1 MKALAVG
8 LLLLICAHGT
18 SSAAIIA
25 KRAVAFNQQEQFEA
39 MTILNGARLVLAKEH
54 NIANMHQLVYNH
66 DFAQKASQM
75 TCTSKDVKG
84 PNYIGFGV
92 PSDETWKNLAESK
105 HPIAIAI
112 MAILLTPSQTSIGCA
127 KLVPPCEVA
136 EGVVEGYCVIGP
148 ETYSGDQNAQKGVP
162 GSACSDG
169 EGEKGL
175 CKSPK
180 GADIKASGGSGRSS
194 GGGSSGGSS
203 GGSGGGSG
211 EDSATEKTS
220 NDVDS
225 KSYSTLLFFISAYIL
240 VLLC

>member
-1 MKALAVG
+1 MKTLAVG

-25 KRAVAFNQQEQFEA
+25 KRAVAFNQEEQFGT
-39 MTILNGARLVLAKEH
+39 MTVLNGARLGLAKEH

-66 DFAQKASQM
+66 DFAQKASKV
-75 TCTSKDVKG
+75 TCQTKEIKG

-127 KLVPPCEVA
+127 KMVPPCEVA
-136 EGVVEGYCVIGP
+136 EGVVEGVCIIGP
-148 ETYSGDQNAQKGVP
+148 ETYSGDQNAQKGEP

-169 EGEKGL
+169 KTDNGL

-180 GADIKASGGSGRSS
+180 GADIKASSHM
-194 GGGSSGGSS
+194 
-203 GGSGGGSG
+203 
-211 EDSATEKTS
+211 
-220 NDVDS
+220 
-225 KSYSTLLFFISAYIL
+225 TLVYLSIALS
-240 VLLC
+240 LLMWI